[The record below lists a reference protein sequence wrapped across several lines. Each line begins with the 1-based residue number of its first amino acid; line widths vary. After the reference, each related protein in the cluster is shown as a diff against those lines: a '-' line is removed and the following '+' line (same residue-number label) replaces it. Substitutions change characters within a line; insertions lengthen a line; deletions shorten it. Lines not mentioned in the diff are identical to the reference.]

1 MEGATV
7 QPPTNSWLTTRA
19 GWPNVAATT
28 QAKKPNLQ
36 EGNVA
41 GPLTGIKILDFTW
54 ALAGPFGVMQ
64 LCDLGAEV
72 WKIEPM
78 HVTEEVG
85 RGNGPIVDGINTYA
99 FSINRGKHS
108 LLIDLKHPD
117 GKEAALALAEQAD
130 ILTENF
136 SPGTMAR
143 LGLDYEAVSARN
155 PRLIYAS
162 LSGFGQYGPYASRGA
177 VDVIVQGISG
187 VMSITGYP
195 DGPPARVGYSIGDMA
210 GGLFMAQGIL
220 AALVERG
227 VSGKGQHIDVAM
239 LDSQVNL
246 LENAVVRYFATNEVP
261 TRIGSRHPLSMPFQA
276 FPTADGHIVLA
287 NVKDWPLFCGMIGR
301 EDLIADERFAT
312 LPGRLKHHAIL
323 EPKLNEAFVTKTTQE
338 WLDLLLPHFLIGP
351 LNTIDQMA
359 EDPQVNAR
367 EMFVDL
373 PTWKGG
379 TMRVAN
385 SPVKLS
391 RTPVEVTRGFERP
404 GEYTR
409 AALREVLGYDEERID
424 KLIGSGA
431 VSEGHPDPTS

>member
-1 MEGATV
+1 M
-7 QPPTNSWLTTRA
+7 
-19 GWPNVAATT
+19 
-28 QAKKPNLQ
+28 
-36 EGNVA
+36 A

-72 WKIEPM
+72 WKVEPV
-78 HVTEEVG
+78 HVTEEQG
-85 RGNGPIVDGINTYA
+85 RGSGPVVDGINTYG

-108 LLIDLKHPD
+108 ILIDLKHPEA
-117 GKEAALALAEQAD
+117 KEVVLSLAEKAD
-130 ILTENF
+130 VLTENF

-143 LGLDYEAVSARN
+143 LGLDYPAVCERN

-162 LSGFGQYGPYASRGA
+162 LSGFGQTGPYADRGA

-210 GGLFMAQGIL
+210 GGLFMAQGVL

-227 VSGKGQHIDVAM
+227 VSGKGQHLDVAM
-239 LDSQVNL
+239 LDAQVNL

-261 TRIGSRHPLSMPFQA
+261 SRLGSRHPLNMPFQA
-276 FPTADGHIVLA
+276 FPTSDGHIVLA
-287 NVKDWPLFCGMIGR
+287 GVKDWQLFCGMLGR
-301 EDLIADERFAT
+301 DDLVADERFSTIA
-312 LPGRLKHHAIL
+312 GRLKHHAIL
-323 EPKLNEAFVTKTTQE
+323 EPMLNETFQEKSTQE
-338 WLDLLLPHFLIGP
+338 WLDLLSSHFLIGP
-351 LNTIDQMA
+351 LNTIDRMA
-359 EDPQVNAR
+359 ADPHVNAR
-367 EMFVDL
+367 GMFLDL

-391 RTPVEVTRGFERP
+391 RTPVEVTQGPDAP
-404 GEYTR
+404 GAYTR
-409 AALREVLGYDEERID
+409 TLLKEVLGYDDGRVDALVE
-424 KLIGSGA
+424 SGA
-431 VSEGHPDPTS
+431 VKEWQSEPAA

>member
-1 MEGATV
+1 M
-7 QPPTNSWLTTRA
+7 
-19 GWPNVAATT
+19 
-28 QAKKPNLQ
+28 
-36 EGNVA
+36 A

-72 WKIEPM
+72 WKVEPV
-78 HVTEEVG
+78 HVTEDQG
-85 RGNGPIVDGINTYA
+85 RGSGPVVDGINTYG

-108 LLIDLKHPD
+108 ILIDLKHPD
-117 GKEAALALAEQAD
+117 GKEVALSLAAQAD
-130 ILTENF
+130 VLTENF

-162 LSGFGQYGPYASRGA
+162 LSGFGQTGPYANRGA

-187 VMSITGYP
+187 VMSITGYG

-210 GGLFMAQGIL
+210 GGLYMAQGIL

-227 VSGKGQHIDVAM
+227 VSGKGQYLDVAM
-239 LDSQVNL
+239 LDAQVNL

-261 TRIGSRHPLSMPFQA
+261 TRIGSRHPLNMPFQA

-287 NVKDWPLFCGMIGR
+287 GVKDWQLFCGMIGR
-301 EDLIADERFAT
+301 EDLVADHRFDTIA
-312 LPGRLKHHAIL
+312 LRLKHHAIL
-323 EPKLNEAFVTKTTQE
+323 EPMLIEAFEKKTTQE
-338 WLDLLLPHFLIGP
+338 WLDLLSPHFLIGP

-359 EDPQVNAR
+359 EDPQIQAR
-367 EMFVDL
+367 GMFLDL
-373 PTWKGG
+373 PTWNGG
-379 TMRVAN
+379 TLRVAN

-391 RTPVEVTRGFERP
+391 RTPLQVERGFERP
-404 GEYTR
+404 GGSSR
-409 AALREVLGYDEERID
+409 RLLDEVLGYDEGKIE
-424 KLIGSGA
+424 KLMESGA
-431 VSEGHPDPTS
+431 VRDGGPDPTS